1 MSLNRVIRCTAVV
14 FAGVGMFASVT
25 ASAASQSRFDMICTG
40 TNMHIDTADSP
51 SYVTDTT
58 PISMRLSVDLKAKRW
73 CYRDDAHCGPRL
85 PISSIE
91 GDKLH
96 LIAVKTDLNEANFDI
111 DRSTGAYSRRLY
123 TPQYPQPMLSSG
135 VCTVAPFTPIK

>member
-1 MSLNRVIRCTAVV
+1 MSLKMMIRCAAVV
-14 FAGVGMFASVT
+14 IAGVEMFASIA
-25 ASAASQSRFDMICTG
+25 ASAATQSRFDLICTG
-40 TNMHIDTADSP
+40 TNMHIDAAASP

-58 PISMRLSVDLKAKRW
+58 PISMRLSIDLRAKRW
-73 CYRDDAHCGPRL
+73 CYRDAHCSPRL

-96 LIAVKTDLNEANFDI
+96 LIAVKTELNEANFDV

-135 VCTVAPFTPIK
+135 TCAMAPFTPIN